1 MKSGASESSY
11 FYLSQ
16 HYTIPE
22 DVEVSHLP
30 EELKKSNKPYKIL
43 WGQHAYDQPIF
54 ANFKHED
61 VTHIVSPSYWAK
73 EQLIK
78 FHNVPKNKITVIPT
92 GVSDSF
98 TFSKNKSK
106 TFIHT
111 SIPYKGLEL
120 LPAIIR
126 RIHKKHPDAKFKIFS
141 SMSLYGPSNDPYI
154 ELYEELKTLPNVE
167 YSQAVDQEE
176 LIQHYQDAAFFI
188 HPNIWEETFCVSMA
202 EAMKCGAY
210 PIITNIGALQEV
222 AGENFASVVPIDG
235 NRTSKGYEVTEKF
248 LNTFAEVCCT
258 ALDYFEGDRSYYNQI
273 SKSLSNHI
281 SQKCDWKK
289 VAKQWEKLIKTVC
302 SSKIFFRENT
312 IDKSIYDEVY
322 IQNVYEI
329 ENLNEDDV
337 VIDIGSHCGY
347 FSKLCLDKGSKN
359 VIAFEADENNYQ
371 CYLKNLSQCEGW
383 KCSNLAVW
391 KETSDETS
399 FYTYPHSENT
409 GLNSFYKNPYMN
421 SYEEK
426 KVKTISLDDILSSYD
441 KIKLLKIDAEGSEYD
456 ILMNSKSIEK
466 IETIVGEYHNDMT
479 DKTLDNLKSYLTT
492 KNFIIYKIVRYNET
506 SGLFFARHNS
516 TMNGEIMTTENTS
529 LSYQPISA
537 QQAVMDE
544 DYLQKAFANVLK
556 WEESDKELAQGRTN
570 FQLEKFALLDTHTLP
585 AAFENTLKSRRQMAE
600 GYMYKLIEM
609 KEKVREFEYKWKDQD
624 RTQPIFWEESG
635 PGGGSKKLCWF
646 DLDELSLT
654 HYLKSCELEIRDRL
668 HQMEHLDK
676 ILAKLVEQNGGQP
689 VTRQQFLDNDAL
701 YWERRFADQ
710 AMDEMVAAQ
719 TGISIGNL
727 HSMRRASAPAIVDK
741 RNELP
746 EGYLPL
752 NKLLESPQ
760 GKMEFLNDLQRKVL
774 TGIQEVTGEN
784 LGMITG
790 SPTEQKK
797 LEGN

>member
-1 MKSGASESSY
+1 MKSGATESSFY
-11 FYLSQ
+11 YLSQ
-16 HYTIPE
+16 HYEFPE

-30 EELKKSNKPYKIL
+30 EELKKSSKPYKVL
-43 WGQHAYDQPIF
+43 WAHHAYDQPAF
-54 ANFKHED
+54 VNFNHEE
-61 VTHIVSPSYWAK
+61 VTHIVTPSHWAK

-78 FHNVPKNKITVIPT
+78 FHKVPKNKITVISN
-92 GVSDSF
+92 GVSDIF
-98 TFSKNKSK
+98 TYSENKTK

-126 RIHKKHPDAKFKIFS
+126 RIHTRHPDAKFKIFS

-176 LIQHYQDAAFFI
+176 LVKHYQDAAFFI

-202 EAMKCGAY
+202 EAMKSGCY

-222 AGENFASVVPIDG
+222 AGENFASVVPIEG
-235 NRTSKGYEVTEKF
+235 NRTPKGYEVTENF
-248 LNTFAEVCCT
+248 LNTFAEICCT
-258 ALDYFEGDRSYYNQI
+258 ALDYFDRDRTYYNQI

-289 VAKQWEKLIKTVC
+289 VAQQWKKLITQIT
-302 SSKIFFRENT
+302 SGEPMTNENT
-312 IDKSIYDEVY
+312 
-322 IQNVYEI
+322 
-329 ENLNEDDV
+329 
-337 VIDIGSHCGY
+337 
-347 FSKLCLDKGSKN
+347 
-359 VIAFEADENNYQ
+359 A
-371 CYLKNLSQCEGW
+371 
-383 KCSNLAVW
+383 
-391 KETSDETS
+391 
-399 FYTYPHSENT
+399 
-409 GLNSFYKNPYMN
+409 
-421 SYEEK
+421 
-426 KVKTISLDDILSSYD
+426 
-441 KIKLLKIDAEGSEYD
+441 
-456 ILMNSKSIEK
+456 
-466 IETIVGEYHNDMT
+466 
-479 DKTLDNLKSYLTT
+479 
-492 KNFIIYKIVRYNET
+492 
-506 SGLFFARHNS
+506 
-516 TMNGEIMTTENTS
+516 
-529 LSYQPISA
+529 LSYTPVTSE
-537 QQAVMDE
+537 QAVMDE
-544 DYLQKAFANVLK
+544 EYLHKAFENVLK

-585 AAFENTLKSRRQMAE
+585 VAFENTLKSRRQMAE

-624 RTQPIFWEESG
+624 RSQPIFWEESG

-646 DLDELSLT
+646 DLDELALT

-676 ILAKLVEQNGGQP
+676 ILAKLVEENGGKP
-689 VTRQQFLDNDAL
+689 VSREQFLEGDAL

-752 NKLLESPQ
+752 NRMLESPQ
-760 GKMEFLNDLQRKVL
+760 GKMEFLNDLQKKVL

-790 SPTEQKK
+790 STEEQKK

>member
-11 FYLSQ
+11 HYLSQ
-16 HYTIPE
+16 YYTLPE

-43 WGQHAYDQPIF
+43 WGQHAYDQPVF
-54 ANFKHED
+54 ANFRHED
-61 VTHIVSPSYWAK
+61 ITHIVSPSHWAK

-78 FHNVPKNKITVIPT
+78 FLNVPKDKITVIPT

-98 TFSKNKSK
+98 TFGENKTK

-120 LPAIIR
+120 MPAIIR
-126 RIHKKHPDAKFKIFS
+126 RIHSRHPDVKFKIFS

-176 LIQHYQDAAFFI
+176 LVSHYQDSAFFI
-188 HPNIWEETFCVSMA
+188 HPNIWEETFCVSMT
-202 EAMKCGAY
+202 EAMKCGCY

-235 NRTSKGYEVTEKF
+235 IRTSQGYQVTETF
-248 LNTFAEVCCT
+248 INTFVEVCCT
-258 ALDYFEGDRSYYNQI
+258 ALDYFDGDRTYYNQI

-289 VAKQWEKLIKTVC
+289 VAKQWEKLIKTLRKNDVVL
-302 SSKIFFRENT
+302 RENT
-312 IDKSIYDEVY
+312 YDKWIYDEVY
-322 IQNVYEI
+322 VNNVYEI
-329 ENLNEDDV
+329 NDLNPDDV

-347 FSKLCLDKGSKN
+347 FSKLCLDNGSQN
-359 VIAFEADENNYQ
+359 VVCYEANEENYQ
-371 CYLKNLSQCEGW
+371 LLLKNLSSYSGW
-383 KCSNLAVW
+383 KAHNVAVW
-391 KETSDETS
+391 KETSNDVS
-399 FYTYPHSENT
+399 FYNYNKSDNT
-409 GLNSFYKNPYMN
+409 GLNSFYKSPYMN
-421 SYEEK
+421 DYEVT
-426 KVKTISLDDILSSYD
+426 KVKTVSLNDVLSSYEKV
-441 KIKLLKIDAEGSEYD
+441 KILKLDTEGAEYE
-456 ILMNSKSIEK
+456 ILMNSTSLEK
-466 IETIVGEYHNDMT
+466 VETILGEYHNDLT
-479 DKTLDNLKSYLTT
+479 DKTLSDLIKFLES
-492 KNFIIYKIVRYNET
+492 KNFIIYNTVRFNET
-506 SGLFFARHNS
+506 SGLFFATHQS
-516 TMNGEIMTTENTS
+516 KMKEKTMTTENTA
-529 LSYQPISA
+529 LTYQPITA
-537 QQAVMDE
+537 QQAVMDD
-544 DYLQKAFANVLK
+544 DYLQKAFENVLK
-556 WEESDKELAQGRTN
+556 WEESDKQMAQGRTN

-585 AAFENTLKSRRQMAE
+585 AAFENTLKARRQMAE

-624 RTQPIFWEESG
+624 RTQPIFWEEGG

-646 DLDELSLT
+646 DLDELSLS

-668 HQMEHLDK
+668 FQMEHLDK
-676 ILAKLVEQNGGQP
+676 MLDKLVEQNGGKP
-689 VTRQQFLDNDAL
+689 VDREQFLENDAL

-752 NKLLESPQ
+752 NKMLESPQ
-760 GKMEFLNDLQRKVL
+760 GKMEFLSDLQRKVL

-790 SPTEQKK
+790 SPEEQKK

>member
-11 FYLSQ
+11 HYLSQ
-16 HYTIPE
+16 HYQLPE

-43 WGQHAYDQPIF
+43 WGQHAYDQPVF
-54 ANFKHED
+54 ANFRHED
-61 VTHIVSPSYWAK
+61 VTHIVSPSHWAK

-78 FHNVPKNKITVIPT
+78 FLNVPKDKITVIPT

-98 TFSKNKSK
+98 TFGENKTK

-120 LPAIIR
+120 MPAIIR
-126 RIHKKHPDAKFKIFS
+126 GIHSRHPDAKFKIFS

-176 LIQHYQDAAFFI
+176 LVSHYQDSAFFI
-188 HPNIWEETFCVSMA
+188 HPNIWEETFCVSMT
-202 EAMKCGAY
+202 EAMKCGCY

-235 NRTSKGYEVTEKF
+235 IRTSQGYQVTEKF
-248 LNTFAEVCCT
+248 LNTFVEVCCT
-258 ALDYFEGDRSYYNQI
+258 ALDYFDGDRTYYNQI

-289 VAKQWEKLIKTVC
+289 VAKQWKKLITQ
-302 SSKIFFRENT
+302 I
-312 IDKSIYDEVY
+312 
-322 IQNVYEI
+322 
-329 ENLNEDDV
+329 
-337 VIDIGSHCGY
+337 
-347 FSKLCLDKGSKN
+347 
-359 VIAFEADENNYQ
+359 
-371 CYLKNLSQCEGW
+371 
-383 KCSNLAVW
+383 
-391 KETSDETS
+391 
-399 FYTYPHSENT
+399 
-409 GLNSFYKNPYMN
+409 
-421 SYEEK
+421 
-426 KVKTISLDDILSSYD
+426 
-441 KIKLLKIDAEGSEYD
+441 
-456 ILMNSKSIEK
+456 
-466 IETIVGEYHNDMT
+466 
-479 DKTLDNLKSYLTT
+479 
-492 KNFIIYKIVRYNET
+492 T
-506 SGLFFARHNS
+506 SG
-516 TMNGEIMTTENTS
+516 EPMTTENTA
-529 LSYQPISA
+529 LTYQPITA
-537 QQAVMDE
+537 QQAVTD
-544 DYLQKAFANVLK
+544 DNYLHQAFENVLK
-556 WEESDKELAQGRTN
+556 WEESDKQMAQGRTN

-585 AAFENTLKSRRQMAE
+585 AAFENTLKARRQMAE

-668 HQMEHLDK
+668 FQMEHLDK
-676 ILAKLVEQNGGQP
+676 MLDKLVEQNGGKP
-689 VTRQQFLDNDAL
+689 VDREQFLENDAL

-710 AMDEMVAAQ
+710 AMDEMVSAQ

-752 NKLLESPQ
+752 NKMLESPQ
-760 GKMEFLNDLQRKVL
+760 GKMEFLSDLQRKVL

-790 SPTEQKK
+790 SPEEQKK
-797 LEGN
+797 LEGQE

>member
-11 FYLSQ
+11 HYLSQ
-16 HYTIPE
+16 HYQLPE

-43 WGQHAYDQPIF
+43 WGQHAYDQPVF

-61 VTHIVSPSYWAK
+61 VTHIVSPSHWAK

-98 TFSKNKSK
+98 TFGENKTK

-120 LPAIIR
+120 MPAIIR
-126 RIHKKHPDAKFKIFS
+126 GIHSRHPDAKFKIFS

-176 LIQHYQDAAFFI
+176 LVSHYQDSAFFI
-188 HPNIWEETFCVSMA
+188 HPNIWEETFCVSMT
-202 EAMKCGAY
+202 EAMKCGCY

-235 NRTSKGYEVTEKF
+235 IRTSQGYQVTEKF
-248 LNTFAEVCCT
+248 LNTFVEVCCT
-258 ALDYFEGDRSYYNQI
+258 ALDYFDGDRTYYNQI

-289 VAKQWEKLIKTVC
+289 VAKQWKKLITQ
-302 SSKIFFRENT
+302 I
-312 IDKSIYDEVY
+312 
-322 IQNVYEI
+322 
-329 ENLNEDDV
+329 
-337 VIDIGSHCGY
+337 
-347 FSKLCLDKGSKN
+347 
-359 VIAFEADENNYQ
+359 
-371 CYLKNLSQCEGW
+371 
-383 KCSNLAVW
+383 
-391 KETSDETS
+391 
-399 FYTYPHSENT
+399 
-409 GLNSFYKNPYMN
+409 
-421 SYEEK
+421 
-426 KVKTISLDDILSSYD
+426 
-441 KIKLLKIDAEGSEYD
+441 
-456 ILMNSKSIEK
+456 
-466 IETIVGEYHNDMT
+466 
-479 DKTLDNLKSYLTT
+479 
-492 KNFIIYKIVRYNET
+492 T
-506 SGLFFARHNS
+506 SG
-516 TMNGEIMTTENTS
+516 EPMTTENTA
-529 LSYQPISA
+529 LSYQPITA
-537 QQAVMDE
+537 ERAVTDDNYLHQAFE
-544 DYLQKAFANVLK
+544 NVLK
-556 WEESDKELAQGRTN
+556 WEESDKQMAQGRTN

-585 AAFENTLKSRRQMAE
+585 AAFENTLKARRQMAE

-668 HQMEHLDK
+668 FQMEHLDK
-676 ILAKLVEQNGGQP
+676 MLDKLVEQNGGKP
-689 VTRQQFLDNDAL
+689 VDREQFLENDAL

-710 AMDEMVAAQ
+710 AMDEMVSAQ

-752 NKLLESPQ
+752 NKMLETPQ
-760 GKMEFLNDLQRKVL
+760 GKMEFLSDLQRKVL

-790 SPTEQKK
+790 SPEEQKK

>member
-16 HYTIPE
+16 YYSIPE

-43 WGQHAYDQPIF
+43 WGQHAYDQPVF
-54 ANFKHED
+54 ANFHHED
-61 VTHIVSPSYWAK
+61 VTHIVSPSHWAK

-98 TFSKNKSK
+98 TFGENKTK

-120 LPAIIR
+120 LPHIIR
-126 RIHKKHPDAKFKIFS
+126 LIHTRHPDAKFKIFS

-167 YSQAVDQEE
+167 YSAAVDQEE
-176 LIQHYQDAAFFI
+176 LVAHYQDSAFFI

-210 PIITNIGALQEV
+210 PIITDIGALQEV
-222 AGENFASVVPIDG
+222 AGENFSSVVPIDG
-235 NRTSKGYEVTEKF
+235 IRTSKGYQVTERF
-248 LNTFAEVCCT
+248 INTFAEVCCT
-258 ALDYFEGDRSYYNQI
+258 ALDYFEGDRTYYNQI

-281 SQKCDWKK
+281 SQKCNWKK
-289 VAKQWEKLIKTVC
+289 VATQWEKLINTVRTH
-302 SSKIFFRENT
+302 KVFFRENS

-322 IQNVYEI
+322 IQNAYEI
-329 ENLNEDDV
+329 EKLNEDDIV
-337 VIDIGSHCGY
+337 LDIGSHCGY

-359 VIAFEADENNYQ
+359 VIAFEADESNYQ
-371 CYLKNLSQCEGW
+371 YCLKNLFEYQGW
-383 KCSNLAVW
+383 KCHNLAVW
-391 KETSDETS
+391 KETCDEVS
-399 FYTYPHSENT
+399 FYTYPNSENT

-421 SYEEK
+421 SYEEN

-441 KIKLLKIDAEGSEYD
+441 KINILKIDAEGSEYD
-456 ILMNSKSIEK
+456 ILMNSKSIQK
-466 IETIVGEYHNDMT
+466 IENIVGEYHNDMT
-479 DKTLDNLKSYLTT
+479 DRTLDDLEKYLNSE
-492 KNFIIYKIVRYNET
+492 NFVIYKKINFNAT
-506 SGLFFARHNS
+506 SGLFFAKQKSKINEES
-516 TMNGEIMTTENTS
+516 MTTENTA

-537 QQAVMDE
+537 EQAVTD
-544 DYLQKAFANVLK
+544 DTYLRQAFDNVMR
-556 WEESDKELAQGRTN
+556 WEASDKELAQGRTN

-624 RTQPIFWEESG
+624 RSQPIFWEESG

-668 HQMEHLDK
+668 HQMQHLDK
-676 ILAKLVEQNGGQP
+676 ILDKLVEENGGKP
-689 VTRQQFLDNDAL
+689 VTREQFLENDAL

-710 AMDEMVAAQ
+710 AMDEMVSAQ

-752 NKLLESPQ
+752 NKMLESPQ
-760 GKMEFLNDLQRKVL
+760 GKMEFLNDLQKKVL

-790 SPTEQKK
+790 STEEQKK

>member
-1 MKSGASESSY
+1 MKSGATESSFY
-11 FYLSQ
+11 YLSQ
-16 HYTIPE
+16 HYEFPD

-30 EELKKSNKPYKIL
+30 EELKKSSKPYKVL
-43 WGQHAYDQPIF
+43 WAHHAYDQPAF
-54 ANFKHED
+54 VNFNHEE
-61 VTHIVSPSYWAK
+61 VTHIVTPSHWSK

-78 FHNVPKNKITVIPT
+78 FHNVPKNKITVISN
-92 GVSDSF
+92 GVSDIF
-98 TFSKNKSK
+98 TYSENKTK

-120 LPAIIR
+120 MPTLIQ
-126 RIHKKHPDAKFKIFS
+126 RIHQRHPDAKFKIFS
-141 SMSLYGPSNDPYI
+141 SMSLYGPLNDPYL
-154 ELYEELKTLPNVE
+154 ELYEDLKKLPNVE

-176 LIQHYQDAAFFI
+176 LVAHYQDAAFFI

-202 EAMKCGAY
+202 EAMKSGCY
-210 PIITNIGALQEV
+210 PIITNIGALSEV
-222 AGENFASVVPIDG
+222 AGENFASVVPIEG
-235 NRTSKGYEVTEKF
+235 NRTPKGYEVTEKF

-258 ALDYFEGDRSYYNQI
+258 ALDYFEGDRTYYNQI

-289 VAKQWEKLIKTVC
+289 IAQQWKKLITRIT
-302 SSKIFFRENT
+302 SGEPMTNENT
-312 IDKSIYDEVY
+312 
-322 IQNVYEI
+322 
-329 ENLNEDDV
+329 
-337 VIDIGSHCGY
+337 
-347 FSKLCLDKGSKN
+347 
-359 VIAFEADENNYQ
+359 A
-371 CYLKNLSQCEGW
+371 
-383 KCSNLAVW
+383 
-391 KETSDETS
+391 
-399 FYTYPHSENT
+399 
-409 GLNSFYKNPYMN
+409 
-421 SYEEK
+421 
-426 KVKTISLDDILSSYD
+426 
-441 KIKLLKIDAEGSEYD
+441 
-456 ILMNSKSIEK
+456 
-466 IETIVGEYHNDMT
+466 
-479 DKTLDNLKSYLTT
+479 
-492 KNFIIYKIVRYNET
+492 
-506 SGLFFARHNS
+506 
-516 TMNGEIMTTENTS
+516 
-529 LSYQPISA
+529 LSYTPVTSE
-537 QQAVMDE
+537 QAVMDE
-544 DYLQKAFANVLK
+544 EYLRKAFENVLK

-585 AAFENTLKSRRQMAE
+585 VAFENTLKSRRQMAE

-624 RTQPIFWEESG
+624 RSQPIFWEESG

-646 DLDELSLT
+646 DLDELALT

-676 ILAKLVEQNGGQP
+676 ILDKLVEENGGKP
-689 VTRQQFLDNDAL
+689 VSREQFLEGDAL

-752 NKLLESPQ
+752 NRVLESPQ
-760 GKMEFLNDLQRKVL
+760 GKMEFLNDLQKKVL

-790 SPTEQKK
+790 STEEQKK